1 MSLRRKQA
9 EIQLAVGSEPRARAT
24 AAERLRDRCDDAEF
38 SRTVQVAPSLRDLAE
53 VIRAEWL
60 DRPFPCDALHNFAS
74 GYHILHAPAVRRADI
89 HVFDETHDVIGSAE
103 VTSHLHDAVF
113 VDSALDHHVDLD
125 RPQARFVRRID
136 RFEYAVYG
144 EVDIVHGAKDAIV
157 ERVEAD
163 ADAMKTGI
171 LQCPGLLP
179 GQE

>member
-1 MSLRRKQA
+1 M
-9 EIQLAVGSEPRARAT
+9 
-24 AAERLRDRCDDAEF
+24 
-38 SRTVQVAPSLRDLAE
+38 
-53 VIRAEWL
+53 
-60 DRPFPCDALHNFAS
+60 
-74 GYHILHAPAVRRADI
+74 
-89 HVFDETHDVIGSAE
+89 IGSAE

-136 RFEYAVYG
+136 RFEHAVYG